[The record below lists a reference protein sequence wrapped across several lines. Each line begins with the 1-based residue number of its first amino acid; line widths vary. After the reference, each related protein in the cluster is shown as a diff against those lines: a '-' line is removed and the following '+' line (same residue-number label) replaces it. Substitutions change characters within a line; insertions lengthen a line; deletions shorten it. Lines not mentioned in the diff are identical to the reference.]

1 MPSSVRRNT
10 LDNDYMTC
18 AWCVCLPC
26 LHDHIYHFEHWSK
39 LELDKC
45 PVLLVLLIYRDDIVH
60 KTPIQ
65 AKVALLHNVQTAL
78 V

>member
-18 AWCVCLPC
+18 GVCVYLVFMI
-26 LHDHIYHFEHWSK
+26 IYHFKHWGK

-65 AKVALLHNVQTAL
+65 AKLLHNVQTAL